1 MLQPDYFRKAD
12 ETSDDL
18 FYAQP
23 RLVVHIDEAAIAAAT
38 ALYRDYIPAHSE
50 VLDLMSSWQ
59 SHLPPDV
66 YYERVAGLG
75 MNEVELRE
83 NTRLTDYA
91 VQNLNQNP
99 RLPYRDAQFD
109 GCICT
114 VSVQYL
120 TNPVVVFAEVA
131 RVLRPGAP
139 FVVTFSNRM
148 FPTKAVAIWQS
159 LDDRGHQKLVELY
172 FQQAEDFTDIEVLD
186 RSPQPRRMGD
196 PLFAVVGRRRLQES
210 GDED

>member
-1 MLQPDYFRKAD
+1 MLQPDYFRKVD
-12 ETSDDL
+12 ETNDDL
-18 FYAQP
+18 FYQQP
-23 RLVVHIDEAAIAAAT
+23 RLVVHIDDAAIEAT
-38 ALYRDYIPAHSE
+38 TNLYRELIPAHSE
-50 VLDLMSSWQ
+50 VLDLMSSWR

-75 MNEVELRE
+75 MNETELRE
-83 NTRLTDYA
+83 NPRLTEFT
-91 VQNLNQNP
+91 VHNLNQNP
-99 RLPYRDAQFD
+99 RLPYREATFD

-120 TNPVVVFAEVA
+120 TNPVVVFGEVG

-172 FQQAEDFTDIEVLD
+172 FQQAEVFTDIEVLD
-186 RSPQPRRMGD
+186 RSPRPVWVHD
-196 PLFAVVGRRRLQES
+196 PLFAVVGRRRI
-210 GDED
+210 DEWN

>member
-1 MLQPDYFRKAD
+1 MLQPDYFKKAD
-12 ETSDDL
+12 ETNDDL
-18 FYAQP
+18 FYVQP
-23 RLVVHIDEAAIAAAT
+23 RLVVHIDEGAVAAT
-38 ALYRDYIPAHSE
+38 TDLYRAYLPAYSE
-50 VLDLMSSWQ
+50 VLDLMSSWR

-66 YYERVAGLG
+66 HYERVAGLG

-83 NTRLTDYA
+83 NPRLTDFT

-99 RLPYRDAQFD
+99 RLPYRDATFD
-109 GCICT
+109 GCVCT

-131 RVLRPGAP
+131 RVLRPGSP

-172 FQQAEDFTDIEVLD
+172 FQQAEEFTDIEVLD
-186 RSPQPRRMGD
+186 RSPRGRWAGD
-196 PLFAVVGRRRLQES
+196 PLFAVVGRRRIAES
-210 GDED
+210 AD

>member
-12 ETSDDL
+12 ETNDDL

-23 RLVVHIDEAAIAAAT
+23 RLVVHIDDVAIAAT
-38 ALYRDYIPAHSE
+38 TDLYRAYVPAYSE
-50 VLDLMSSWQ
+50 VLDLMSSWR

-83 NTRLTDYA
+83 NPRLTDFV

-109 GCICT
+109 ACVCT

-120 TNPVVVFAEVA
+120 TSPVVVFAEVA

-139 FVVTFSNRM
+139 FIVTFSNRM

-159 LDDRGHQKLVELY
+159 LDDWGHQKLVELY
-172 FQQAEDFTDIEVLD
+172 FQQAEEFTDIEVLD
-186 RSPQPRRMGD
+186 RSPKSSRGTD
-196 PLFAVVGRRRLQES
+196 PLFAVVGRRRIDES
-210 GDED
+210 GEYD